1 MSKVI
6 HNRSQEQDRSV
17 RDVDQLIRS
26 LRLLM
31 SKSGIFGILKEK
43 MHYTPAIKRRKAKKK
58 KAMMRK
64 NNAKKVK
71 NSIVNN
77 GVESRVGKFQI
88 VTNNPAGEADF
99 NTGSFNK

>member
-43 MHYTPAIKRRKAKKK
+43 MHYTPVGQKRKTKHKKGMIRKQNMKKIKT
-58 KAMMRK
+58 
-64 NNAKKVK
+64 
-71 NSIVNN
+71 SIVNN
-77 GVESRVGKFQI
+77 GVESRVGKFHR
-88 VTNNPAGEADF
+88 ASHED
-99 NTGSFNK
+99 